1 MIKSY
6 KFSLTA
12 LAISILFSA
21 PLYSC
26 SGGKGDDHSEEQTD
40 EHHDDDDEGLIIL
53 DAEKIKTLGIS
64 TAEVVPGQFSDVVK
78 VSGEVAP
85 MPGAD
90 GIVAARQAGIVR
102 ILPGVTTGVS
112 VSAGKSIASISAKGM
127 AGGDPNESARV
138 AYHAAKRELDRI
150 TPLHEEGIVTT
161 REYNAARQ
169 RVEEARA
176 AMSASAGNSGSTA
189 TAPVSGV
196 ITSIDVVDG
205 QYVDAGQTIATV
217 SSNNAL
223 SLRADLPETE
233 AAFLASVSDARFRPS
248 YSDAT
253 FSVSEVGGKLVAKP
267 TLSSAV
273 NGYIPIYFSLPKKDA
288 NLISGTYC
296 EVYLLGSARENV
308 LAVPESALA
317 EQQGK
322 YFVYV
327 EKEPGHFEK
336 RAVSIGKSDGANR
349 EILSGVAAGEK
360 IVVNGTTYVKMAESA
375 GAAPE
380 GHTHEH

>member
-1 MIKSY
+1 MKKINIFGLS
-6 KFSLTA
+6 S
-12 LAISILFSA
+12 LAIAIICSA

-26 SGGKGDDHSEEQTD
+26 SGSKNDNHAEEDTE

-53 DAEKIKTLGIS
+53 DSEKIKTLGIS
-64 TAEVVPGQFSDVVK
+64 TEEIVPSAFADVVK

-90 GIVAARQAGIVR
+90 GVVAARQAGIVR
-102 ILPGVTTGVS
+102 ILPGITTGIN

-127 AGGDPNESARV
+127 AGGDPNETARV
-138 AYHAAKRELDRI
+138 AYNAAKRELDRI
-150 TPLHEEGIVTT
+150 TPLHNEGIVTT

-176 AMSASAGNSGSTA
+176 AMSASTGSNGSTA

-233 AAFLASVSDARFRPS
+233 APFLASVSDARFRPS
-248 YSDAT
+248 YSDDII
-253 FSVSEVGGKLVAKP
+253 SVGKSGGKLIAKP

-273 NGYIPIYFSLPKKDA
+273 NGYIPIYFSLPKRDV

-296 EVYLLGSARENV
+296 EVYLLGTARENV
-308 LAVPESALA
+308 IAVPESALA

-327 EKEPGHFEK
+327 EKEPCHFEK
-336 RAVSIGKSDGANR
+336 HAVTIGKSDGANR
-349 EILSGVAAGEK
+349 EILSGVTAGEK
-360 IVVNGTTYVKMAESA
+360 IVVKGTTYVKMAESA

-380 GHTHEH
+380 GHSHEH

>member
-1 MIKSY
+1 MKKINI
-6 KFSLTA
+6 FSLSS
-12 LAISILFSA
+12 LAIAILCSA

-26 SGGKGDDHSEEQTD
+26 SGSKNDNHAEEATE

-53 DAEKIKTLGIS
+53 DSEKIKTLGIS
-64 TAEVVPGQFSDVVK
+64 TEEIVPSAFADVVK

-90 GIVAARQAGIVR
+90 GVVAARQAGIVR
-102 ILPGVTTGVS
+102 ILPGITTGIN

-127 AGGDPNESARV
+127 AGGDPNETARV
-138 AYHAAKRELDRI
+138 AYNAAKRELDRI
-150 TPLHEEGIVTT
+150 TPLHNEGIVTT

-176 AMSASAGNSGSTA
+176 AMSASAGSNGSTA

-248 YSDAT
+248 YSDDII
-253 FSVSEVGGKLVAKP
+253 SVGKSGGKLIAKP

-273 NGYIPIYFSLPKKDA
+273 NG
-288 NLISGTYC
+288 
-296 EVYLLGSARENV
+296 
-308 LAVPESALA
+308 
-317 EQQGK
+317 
-322 YFVYV
+322 
-327 EKEPGHFEK
+327 
-336 RAVSIGKSDGANR
+336 
-349 EILSGVAAGEK
+349 
-360 IVVNGTTYVKMAESA
+360 
-375 GAAPE
+375 
-380 GHTHEH
+380 